1 MLTTTAR
8 RWQLLALV
16 LAVAATIFALTLSTS
31 NALAGRPVAW
41 TSWAM
46 PLLILG
52 NAALLWSGWW
62 RTRRRLAN
70 VLGVISIVAAVAI
83 LIAEVR
89 TIWPAAT

>member
-1 MLTTTAR
+1 MFTTTTR
-8 RWQLLALV
+8 RSQLLALV
-16 LAVAATIFALTLSTS
+16 LAIAATIFALSLNTS
-31 NALAGRPVAW
+31 RALAGRPVAW
-41 TSWAM
+41 TSWAL